1 MPGLGIT
8 AGAFHSR
15 EERLGSSQA
24 AEWRSSEW
32 KITKRKSGVGRRG
45 FWQNRPKRILY

>member
-15 EERLGSSQA
+15 EEILGSSQA
-24 AEWRSSEW
+24 AEWRISEW
-32 KITKRKSGVGRRG
+32 KITKRKSGVGAW
-45 FWQNRPKRILY
+45 FWQNRPKRILC